1 MHLRGLAT
9 GSSRIA
15 VIIPERYAFRVRL
28 VSISDIIKPVHA
40 WADANSQQIQPGPP
54 EGTMPDTIQEQ
65 PPQVALICGH
75 RYPDTDSIV
84 SALAY
89 EELKNQMGQPA
100 IAVRAGEINI
110 ETQHVLNRFGF
121 KAPPPVFDVRMQVRD
136 LDFDQPGTL
145 HADMPLLY
153 AWRMFRDQKLR
164 SLPIVDDDGRL
175 VGLVTAGRTAEFDLR
190 TATDPHLDVN
200 FQNLLLA
207 LDAQQLNGPMPER
220 VTGQV
225 RIAGEKMSL
234 TPGLV
239 LLTDRLDRPMLTLAE
254 EKGVACLIWCTGE
267 ALPPEDLPKLQRRL
281 ANGSHSCIL
290 HTPLD
295 LYGAA
300 RFIFQATSLADVMQK
315 PPIIS
320 FQVTDYLDDVRD
332 QMLNSRFRSYPV
344 VDRDNKAVGTIS
356 RFHLLKPRRK
366 RLILVDHNEVA
377 QSISGVS
384 QADVLEIIDHH
395 RLGDVQTD
403 SPIYFRAEPV
413 GCTATIV
420 ASMFFE
426 NGFSLPKPLAG
437 LMLAAILSDTILFK
451 SPTCTRRDRIIA
463 ERLARIADVDADELG
478 RDMFSA
484 AANWGDKT
492 ASEMLFHDFKEFLL
506 NHTRIGVGQISSLNS
521 EDLAGKDEALL
532 ALMEE
537 TRRKRDYDFVLMM
550 ETDILREGSRFLWV
564 GENVSI
570 IERAFGP
577 ATAAAQK
584 SFLAGVMSRKKQ
596 IIPTIS
602 AIVG

>member
-1 MHLRGLAT
+1 
-9 GSSRIA
+9 
-15 VIIPERYAFRVRL
+15 
-28 VSISDIIKPVHA
+28 
-40 WADANSQQIQPGPP
+40 
-54 EGTMPDTIQEQ
+54 MPDSLEAQ
-65 PPQVALICGH
+65 PQVALICGH

-89 EELKNQMGQPA
+89 EEFKNQMGQPA

-145 HADMPLLY
+145 HADMPLLF
-153 AWRMFRDQKLR
+153 AWRKFHDQKLR

-190 TATDPHLDVN
+190 TASDPQLDVK
-200 FQNLLLA
+200 FENLLQT
-207 LDAQQLNGPMPER
+207 LDAQMLVGTAPER
-220 VTGQV
+220 VSGQV
-225 RIAGEKMSL
+225 RIAGEKAAAL

-239 LLTDRLDRPMLTLAE
+239 LLTDRLDRPLLTAVE
-254 EKGVACLIWCTGE
+254 EKGAACVIWCTGE
-267 ALPPEDLPKLQRRL
+267 PLTPEELAKVHRRL
-281 ANGSHSCIL
+281 GNACTVCIVQ
-290 HTPLD
+290 TPLD
-295 LYGAA
+295 LYRAA

-315 PPIIS
+315 PPIVS

-332 QMLNSRFRSYPV
+332 QMLNSRYRSYPI
-344 VDRDNKAVGTIS
+344 VDRDGKAVGTIS
-356 RFHLLKPRRK
+356 RYHLLKPRRK

-377 QSISGVS
+377 QSIPGVS
-384 QADVLEIIDHH
+384 QADVMEIIDHH

-420 ASMFFE
+420 AGMFFE
-426 NGFSLPKPLAG
+426 NGLFLPKPLAG

-463 ERLARIADVDADELG
+463 ERLARIADINVDELG

-484 AANWGDKT
+484 AANWGDKK
-492 ASEMLFHDFKEFLL
+492 AAELLFHDFKEFLL
-506 NHTRIGVGQISSLNS
+506 NHTRIGVGQISCLNS
-521 EDLAGKDEALL
+521 EDLAGKDEELI

-537 TRRKRDYDFVLMM
+537 TRQKRDYDFVLMM

-564 GENVSI
+564 GENTTI

-577 ATAAAQK
+577 AAAASRK
-584 SFLAGVMSRKKQ
+584 TFLAGVMSRKKQ
-596 IIPTIS
+596 IIPSIS